1 MDKEEIKDLV
11 QSAADE
17 VLSDLKEN
25 FKDYIISIIL
35 PTIEERQAQ
44 FIEDIKTEI
53 SETSSIWV
61 KIRNSL
67 LIVII
72 NIVAKIVKKA
82 LEKMS
87 EVD

>member
-72 NIVAKIVKKA
+72 NIVAKIIKKA